1 MRTTFQRV
9 LQPMRMTRRHALVA
23 AVVVAATL
31 APLTAASPALATS
44 TAIKEEFLPFDNCP
58 VQTAEVCTVAYTT
71 GGEFVIDHKTVP
83 IHKTI
88 TLQGG
93 LASSSYEAQPLI
105 AAVGVPS
112 LSLTPLTVPGGLAGI
127 EGLEGIGGEV
137 TATAELVGPPSS
149 IIVNKQALAT
159 FSGAA
164 VTLPI
169 KVKLSN
175 EVLGDECYVG
185 SDAEPIVLH
194 LTTGFTSPPSPTAP
208 IRGSH
213 TSLEGKD
220 KGRIKYIEKVSLVDN
235 DFAVPGA
242 SGCGGSLSPLI
253 DLVLDADIGIP
264 AQAGQSTAI
273 MDGSLEEAASEWVA
287 KYKPKQKK
295 AKK

>member
-1 MRTTFQRV
+1 
-9 LQPMRMTRRHALVA
+9 VA
-23 AVVVAATL
+23 ALATL
-31 APLTAASPALATS
+31 GAASPALA
-44 TAIKEEFLPFDNCP
+44 AKIDKEDFLPFAHCP
-58 VQTAEVCTVAYTT
+58 VQTAAVCMVAYTT
-71 GGEFVIDHKTVP
+71 GGEFVIGHKTVP
-83 IHKTI
+83 IDKTI

-93 LASSSYEAQPLI
+93 LASSSYAAQPVV
-105 AAVGVPS
+105 AALGAPT

-137 TATAELVGPPSS
+137 TATAEIVGPPSS
-149 IIVNKQALAT
+149 IIVNKSALAT
-159 FSGAA
+159 HSGAA

-175 EVLGDECYVG
+175 EILGDECYVG

-194 LTTGFTSPPSPTAP
+194 LTTGQTSPPSPAEP
-208 IRGSH
+208 IRGSLS
-213 TSLEGKD
+213 TLEGKD

-253 DLVLDADIGIP
+253 DLVLDADVGIP
-264 AQAGQSTAI
+264 ASAGSSTAI
-273 MDGSLEEAASEWVA
+273 MNGSLEETASEWAV
-287 KYKPKQKK
+287 KYLPKQKK

>member
-1 MRTTFQRV
+1 MRTTVQRF

-23 AVVVAATL
+23 AVAVAAAL
-31 APLTAASPALATS
+31 VPLTAAAPALATS
-44 TAIKEEFLPFDNCP
+44 TEIKEEFIPFDNCP
-58 VQTAEVCTVAYTT
+58 VQTAAVCMVAYTT

-83 IHKTI
+83 INKTI

-93 LASSSYEAQPLI
+93 LATTSYAAQPVLG
-105 AAVGVPS
+105 AEGAPT

-149 IIVNKQALAT
+149 IIVNKSALAT
-159 FSGAA
+159 FKGAA

-169 KVKLSN
+169 KVHLSN

-194 LTTGFTSPPSPTAP
+194 LTTGATSPPPPAES
-208 IRGSH
+208 IRGH
-213 TSLEGKD
+213 LTPLEGKD
-220 KGRIKYIEKVSLVDN
+220 KGRIKFIEKISLVDN

-273 MDGSLEEAASEWVA
+273 MSGSLEEAASEWVA

>member
-1 MRTTFQRV
+1 MTPTPERSP
-9 LQPMRMTRRHALVA
+9 QPAHGARRRALVVA
-23 AVVVAATL
+23 IAVAATL
-31 APLTAASPALATS
+31 ASLGAAPAALASP
-44 TAIKEEFLPFDNCP
+44 IDKEDFLPFDNCP
-58 VQTAEVCTVAYTT
+58 VQTAAVCMVAYTT
-71 GGEFVIDHKTVP
+71 GGEFVIGHKTVP
-83 IHKTI
+83 IKKTI

-93 LASSSYEAQPLI
+93 LASSSYAAQPVL
-105 AAVGVPS
+105 AAVGAPT

-149 IIVNKQALAT
+149 IIVDKSALAT
-159 FSGAA
+159 HAGAA

-175 EVLGDECYVG
+175 EILGDECYVG

-194 LTTGFTSPPSPTAP
+194 LTTGQTSPPAPAEP
-208 IRGSH
+208 IRGSLS
-213 TSLEGKD
+213 TLEGKD
-220 KGRIKYIEKVSLVDN
+220 KGRIKLIEKISLVDN

-253 DLVLDADIGIP
+253 DLVLDADVGIP
-264 AQAGQSTAI
+264 ASAGSSTAI
-273 MDGSLEEAASEWVA
+273 MNGSLEEAASEWVE

-295 AKK
+295 TKK